1 VGEDDSLYVKVFSFK
16 ENMVLQ
22 PNRDFTLRKEAIALV
37 KLYKFEGKVMDMFI
51 NEQQKNV

>member
-1 VGEDDSLYVKVFSFK
+1 MGEDDSLYVKVFSFK